1 MRLKVFTTLH
11 ENDQLEK
18 MFNKW
23 IERLEAKDKT
33 VDVFEMKFHMNTVW
47 TQDHEKLITKYAL
60 VVLYAVN

>member
-11 ENDQLEK
+11 ENDKLEN

-23 IERLEAKDKT
+23 IEKLESQNKI
-33 VDVFEMKFHMNTVW
+33 VDIFEMRFDMNTVW

-60 VVLYAVN
+60 VVLYSVN